1 MKKTEMYVGLLEGT
15 IQLSDILEGKIPD
28 QFKKKKDSDEDD
40 DDSEEEEG
48 SEEKGKKK
56 KKGDKKKKKNPF
68 EKSDKDDE

>member
-28 QFKKKKDSDEDD
+28 QFKKKKDSDEDN
-40 DDSEEEEG
+40 DSEEKEG